1 MDISL
6 YKKMCYKWQDN
17 LFKMVLV
24 MWRKSNFTFL
34 PITFLTSL
42 FISYFLT
49 VNYLFIYK

>member
-6 YKKMCYKWQDN
+6 YKKCVTNDKDN

-42 FISYFLT
+42 FISYF
-49 VNYLFIYK
+49 